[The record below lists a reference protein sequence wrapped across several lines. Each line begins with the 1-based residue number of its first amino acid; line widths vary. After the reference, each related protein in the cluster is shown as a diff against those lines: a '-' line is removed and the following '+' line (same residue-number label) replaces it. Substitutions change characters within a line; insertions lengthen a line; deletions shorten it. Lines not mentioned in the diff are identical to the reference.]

1 MTLDSKSSG
10 FDHSGNSTLRSFS
23 ALLYVLVYPLFP
35 VGAEGFAGTDGA
47 YRFAVGARP
56 GRAVVLT
63 PQCAPGEL
71 PEIVS
76 AQVATGSNL
85 RGSAAYR
92 KHLIRVLV
100 RRAVDEL
107 EGGAK

>member
-1 MTLDSKSSG
+1 M
-10 FDHSGNSTLRSFS
+10 
-23 ALLYVLVYPLFP
+23 
-35 VGAEGFAGTDGA
+35 
-47 YRFAVGARP
+47 
-56 GRAVVLT
+56 LT
-63 PQCAPGEL
+63 PQCALGEL

-76 AQVATGSNL
+76 AQVTTGSNL

-100 RRAVDEL
+100 RRAADEL